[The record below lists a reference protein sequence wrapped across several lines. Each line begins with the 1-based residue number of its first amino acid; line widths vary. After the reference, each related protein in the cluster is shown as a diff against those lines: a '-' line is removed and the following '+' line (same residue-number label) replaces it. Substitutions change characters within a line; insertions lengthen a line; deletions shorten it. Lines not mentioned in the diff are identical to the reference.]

1 MCAKSQPLE
10 ASRACV
16 KREAWLYF
24 SRPYMGSRNFNP
36 LHEEN
41 PMIRDNI
48 KAETVTAMKAKDKER
63 TAALRLIG
71 AKIKDRDI
79 ELRTA
84 DTKPEDDELVT
95 DVLLK
100 MAKQRRESIEMYE
113 DGGRT
118 ELAEK
123 EKSELAVIEEFLPK
137 QMSEEETRAAIAQIK
152 TDLGADGMKD
162 MGRVMGE
169 LKARHGA
176 TLDMSKASGLVKEA
190 LS

>member
-1 MCAKSQPLE
+1 ML
-10 ASRACV
+10 
-16 KREAWLYF
+16 REKIQ
-24 SRPYMGSRNFNP
+24 S
-36 LHEEN
+36 
-41 PMIRDNI
+41 
-48 KAETVTAMKAKDKER
+48 ETVTSMKAKDKER

-84 DTKPEDDELVT
+84 DSKPDDDAMVT
-95 DVLLK
+95 DVLMK
-100 MAKQRRESIEMYE
+100 MAKQRRELIEMYE

-123 EKSELAVIEEFLPK
+123 EKAELAVIEEFLPQ
-137 QMSEEETRAAIAQIK
+137 QMSEDETRAAIAQIK
-152 TDLGADGMKD
+152 ADLGAEGMKD

>member
-1 MCAKSQPLE
+1 ML
-10 ASRACV
+10 
-16 KREAWLYF
+16 REKIQ
-24 SRPYMGSRNFNP
+24 S
-36 LHEEN
+36 
-41 PMIRDNI
+41 
-48 KAETVTAMKAKDKER
+48 ETVTSMKAKDKDR

-79 ELRTA
+79 DLCTA
-84 DTKPEDDELVT
+84 DTKPEDDAMGT

-113 DGGRT
+113 DGGRQ
-118 ELAEK
+118 ELADK
-123 EKSELAVIEEFLPK
+123 EKAELAVIEEFLPQ
-137 QMSEEETRAAIAQIK
+137 QMSEDETRAAIAQIK
-152 TDLGADGMKD
+152 TDLGADGIKD

-169 LKARHGA
+169 LKSRHGA

>member
-1 MCAKSQPLE
+1 ML
-10 ASRACV
+10 
-16 KREAWLYF
+16 REKIQ
-24 SRPYMGSRNFNP
+24 S
-36 LHEEN
+36 
-41 PMIRDNI
+41 
-48 KAETVTAMKAKDKER
+48 ETVTSMKAKDKER

-84 DTKPEDDELVT
+84 DSKPDDDAMVT
-95 DVLLK
+95 DVLMK
-100 MAKQRRESIEMYE
+100 MAKQRRELIEMYE

-123 EKSELAVIEEFLPK
+123 EKAELAVIEEFLPQ
-137 QMSEEETRAAIAQIK
+137 QMSEDETRAAIAQIK
-152 TDLGADGMKD
+152 ANLGAEGMKD